1 MLAIAKAIANQSN
14 NFPLGALRG
23 VYFFWDFRFGRGN
36 ENLRLFLLS
45 LVVQW
50 RGATSKK
57 GVNSSYQSVSN
68 LVSNLPNGLDLLIL
82 LGQTTLGVVAVL
94 VEVGGQALSALLLSL
109 AAL

>member
-23 VYFFWDFRFGRGN
+23 VYFFFWDFRFGRGN
-36 ENLRLFLLS
+36 ENLRLFSLS

-57 GVNSSYQSVSN
+57 GVNSSYQS
-68 LVSNLPNGLDLLIL
+68 LACNLPNGLDLLIL

>member
-1 MLAIAKAIANQSN
+1 MLANAKAIANQSN
-14 NFPLGALRG
+14 NFPFGALRG

-36 ENLRLFLLS
+36 ENLRLFSLS

-57 GVNSSYQSVSN
+57 GVNSSYQS